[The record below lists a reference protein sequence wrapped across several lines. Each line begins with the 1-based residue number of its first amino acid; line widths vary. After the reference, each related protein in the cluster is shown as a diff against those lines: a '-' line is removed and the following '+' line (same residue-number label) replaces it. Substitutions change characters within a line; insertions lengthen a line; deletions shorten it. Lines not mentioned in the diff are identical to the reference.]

1 MTIRTTRTLWT
12 AIMLLLLPLAS
23 GALAETT
30 LLFTGNTQGEHSPCP
45 T

>member
-1 MTIRTTRTLWT
+1 MTIRTARTLW
-12 AIMLLLLPLAS
+12 AAVMLLLLPLAS
-23 GALAETT
+23 GAQAETT